1 MKPLIRAFAALLL
14 CALLPLSTGCAW
26 VGDKLNGLG
35 QETEPPVGEPP
46 GTGLETP
53 PPGGKND
60 SGFGK
65 ENPVSAMYS
74 GFLKTERKAFS
85 GLYDA
90 VFDSGEREAHS
101 LFLRLLSETAELSE
115 ICSALYALPEAENS
129 ASIAFT
135 GEVSGPCAG
144 SGSIEKSGA
153 FEFVFTGGERASGS
167 IGENKLV
174 IKTGDAALLLTFEN
188 GRYALRSDR
197 KGESFLAYI
206 GEEGVTAALLGEAPA
221 GDGVPAEDELPDGA
235 RILRFYEGRLEPA
248 E

>member
-1 MKPLIRAFAALLL
+1 MKPLLRAFAALLL

-26 VGDKLNGLG
+26 VGEKLNGLG
-35 QETEPPVGEPP
+35 QETEPPASEPP

-53 PPGGKND
+53 LPGANND
-60 SGFGK
+60 PGFGA
-65 ENPVSAMYS
+65 ENPVTALYS
-74 GFLKTERKAFS
+74 GFLKAERKAFS
-85 GLYDA
+85 GLYEA

-115 ICSALYALPEAENS
+115 ICTALSALPEAENS
-129 ASIAFT
+129 ALTAFT
-135 GEVSGPCAG
+135 GKVSGPCAG
-144 SGSIEKSGA
+144 SGSIEKCGA
-153 FEFVFTGGERASGS
+153 FEFVFTGDERASGS

-174 IKTGDAALLLTFEN
+174 IKTGDAALLLTLEN

-197 KGESFLAYI
+197 GGESFLAYI

-221 GDGVPAEDELPDGA
+221 GDGIPAEDELPDGA